1 MRNRTLFSIAV
12 FSGLLT
18 ATLIFLIRFVD
29 VAAIGPEATTIG
41 LSHMNQFFFQLF
53 GVNMTWYKISNLVSI
68 AAYCIAGLFA
78 LAGVFQWFKRKNL
91 LKVDGEILALGILYI
106 AVAGVYILFESVI
119 VNYRPIIMP
128 GEGSPEVSFPSSHTM
143 VVCVILVSAMILSE
157 KYIRNRALCKLLRMV
172 GLLIF
177 GIVVIG
183 RTLSGVHWFTD
194 ILGGILISA
203 GLLALFAVLQRQ
215 MASRHSPD

>member
-1 MRNRTLFSIAV
+1 MRKKTMFSIAAV
-12 FSGLLT
+12 SGLLT
-18 ATLIFLIRFVD
+18 AALILLIRFVD
-29 VAAIGPEATTIG
+29 VAAIGPDATRIG
-41 LSHMNQFFFQLF
+41 LSHINQFFFQLF

-68 AAYCIAGLFA
+68 VAYCTAVLFA
-78 LAGVFQWFKRKNL
+78 LVGLFQLLKRRNL

-106 AVAGVYILFESVI
+106 VMFGVYFLFESVI

-128 GEGSPEVSFPSSHTM
+128 DGGSREVSFPSSHTM
-143 VVCVILVSAMILSE
+143 VVCVILGSAMMLLD
-157 KYIRNRALCKLLRMV
+157 KYIRNLAHCKLLRIL
-172 GLLIF
+172 GLVII

-194 ILGGILISA
+194 ILGGILIST

-215 MASRHSPD
+215 LASRYGPD